1 VVGYTRTHRTMP
13 EQHALTHSPES
24 PDDELKRLRE
34 RVAEQTALI
43 THLRERIRE
52 LEACLGKDSHNSS
65 RPPSSDSP
73 FKKPPP
79 RSQRQLSGCKP
90 GGQPGRC
97 GVTRSLVNDP
107 DQCGIIPLTGTCAC
121 GRCGTGIAATV
132 LAERR
137 QVVEVVI
144 QRKVIEY
151 RIVGGTG
158 ACGRAQRSTFPA
170 GIEAPV
176 QYGPGVLAF
185 AVYMTQY
192 QLLPYQRTAEVLN
205 ERAGLGTSPGTLQR
219 AVRVAATRPEA
230 PVTAIRR
237 ALVAAPVAHADE
249 TGRRVNG
256 NLYRLHVL
264 STDRLNDLLPSS

>member
-1 VVGYTRTHRTMP
+1 MS
-13 EQHALTHSPES
+13 EQSAITHSPES
-24 PDDELKRLRE
+24 PDDELKRLRK
-34 RVAEQTALI
+34 RVAEQAALI
-43 THLRERIRE
+43 AQLRERIRE
-52 LEACLGKDSHNSS
+52 LEARLAKDSHNSS

-79 RSQRQLSGCKP
+79 HSQRQPSGCKP

-97 GVTRSLVNDP
+97 GVTRSLVDHP
-107 DQCGIIPLTGTCAC
+107 DQCGIIPLTGTYAC
-121 GRCGTGIAATV
+121 GRCGTGITATV

-176 QYGPGVLAF
+176 QYGPGVSAF

-219 AVRVAATRPEA
+219 AVRVAATRLGRQP
-230 PVTAIRR
+230 TRF
-237 ALVAAPVAHADE
+237 AAH
-249 TGRRVNG
+249 
-256 NLYRLHVL
+256 
-264 STDRLNDLLPSS
+264 SSPRQWPMPTKPAGA

>member
-1 VVGYTRTHRTMP
+1 
-13 EQHALTHSPES
+13 
-24 PDDELKRLRE
+24 LRE

-43 THLRERIRE
+43 AHLRERIRE
-52 LEACLGKDSHNSS
+52 LEARLAKDSHNSS
-65 RPPSSDSP
+65 RPLSSDSP

-79 RSQRQLSGCKP
+79 CSQRQPSGRKP
-90 GGQPGRC
+90 GGQPGRR
-97 GVTRSLVNDP
+97 GVTRSLVDHP

-158 ACGRAQRSTFPA
+158 ACGRAQCSTFPA

-176 QYGPGVLAF
+176 QYGPGVSAF

-192 QLLPYQRTAEVLN
+192 QLLPYQRTAEVFN
-205 ERAGLGTSPGTLQR
+205 ELAGLGTSLGTLQR
-219 AVRVAATRPEA
+219 AVRVAATRTERCQS
-230 PVTAIRR
+230 TRF
-237 ALVAAPVAHADE
+237 AAH
-249 TGRRVNG
+249 
-256 NLYRLHVL
+256 
-264 STDRLNDLLPSS
+264 SSPRQWPMPTKPAGA